1 MSRSLEIPLFPLATV
16 LYPEGLLP
24 LRIFEPRYMDMAKCC
39 LRDDSTFGICLI
51 ASGREVGPAAEPH
64 VVGTL
69 ARIASW
75 DMPQLGLLQVIVQGE
90 RRFRVLGR
98 RVEASGL
105 LRGNVELLPQEPSQP
120 VPEAFLRLIPLLR
133 RTLGESGEL
142 GATRPYR
149 FEDALWVGYRF
160 CELLNLPNPLK
171 QELLE
176 LDDCIER
183 LTEVFYICAQRGL
196 LET

>member
-75 DMPQLGLLQVIVQGE
+75 DMPQLGLLQVIVQGK